1 MNKPGIRNDSP
12 KPDWVLWRSFLAV
25 AQQGSLSGAAR
36 SLGLTQPSVS
46 RHIQL
51 LEEQLNVALFTRSRQ
66 GLNPT
71 AMAMSLLPH
80 AQTMA
85 GAAEQLQRMA
95 SAPQEQA
102 RGTVR
107 VTASCM
113 MGSMVLPQ
121 MLASFRRQ
129 QPEIALEL
137 VLSNRNEDLLQ
148 RQADIAVRMA
158 RPTQTALLAR
168 QVGQVRLGLYAH
180 QSYVDEHGRPDTLAD
195 LSQHALIGMDR
206 DNSALQHPELAAL
219 NLRLESFALRCDDDV
234 AQLMAVGAGLGIGAC
249 QHALATGYPQLVPV
263 LPELVSW
270 SYEVWLVMHEDQRH
284 TQRVRLLFDHLASA
298 LNGYCTAG

>member
-1 MNKPGIRNDSP
+1 MNKPGPRNDSP

-95 SAPQEQA
+95 SAPQEHA

-121 MLASFRRQ
+121 MLASFRRR

-168 QVGQVRLGLYAH
+168 QVGQVRLGLYVH
-180 QSYVDEHGRPDTLAD
+180 QDYVDEHGRPDTLAD
-195 LSQHALIGMDR
+195 LSRHALIGIDR

-219 NLRLESFALRCDDDV
+219 KLRPESFALRCDDDV
-234 AQLMAVGAGLGIGAC
+234 AQLMADGCGRGAGNRRLSARIGRRVSAAGAGIARAC
-249 QHALATGYPQLVPV
+249 QL
-263 LPELVSW
+263 EL
-270 SYEVWLVMHEDQRH
+270 
-284 TQRVRLLFDHLASA
+284 
-298 LNGYCTAG
+298 